1 MKRFPCLVT
10 AALIL
15 LAATAH
21 AQLLEYR
28 STDTV
33 WIDSITS
40 HSGQKVTLD
49 IFFSNADTLNA
60 IDLPITY
67 TYADLIIDSV
77 SYVGSRLEDR
87 FFTVVEIYAADAVCH
102 LGGFYFDITKE
113 ELGPGRGLLA
123 RMYLT
128 IPDEYPTRLIPFDTT
143 FIRTGLTFVTR
154 DNVSYVPIFE
164 QGWINNTYAPALA
177 DSVWID
183 SANVDPGQHFS
194 VAVNAFN
201 EHPVLNVRIPLEYQ
215 SDNIVL
221 DSMTLSGT
229 RAFNA
234 VVSDLIIDNNAKR
247 ALIMLGFSSVQLLP
261 AGSGPVAMLHFTC
274 ESSGSTATVT
284 VDTTATGF
292 GDYYF
297 QLGTL
302 FDFVKTYP
310 RFRSG
315 TIHVDVSTD
324 VDQGALQLPTRFA
337 LEQNYPNPFN
347 PATTISFAL
356 PERTHVILEVYNLLG
371 QKVRTLVN
379 QTLPA
384 GIHSVV
390 FDALDDNG
398 GNVASGVYFY
408 RLKAARWSRSMKM
421 MLMR

>member
-1 MKRFPCLVT
+1 MDRLRNQPF
-10 AALIL
+10 
-15 LAATAH
+15 
-21 AQLLEYR
+21 
-28 STDTV
+28 
-33 WIDSITS
+33 
-40 HSGQKVTLD
+40 GQKVTLD
-49 IFFSNADTLNA
+49 IFFSNADTINA

-77 SYVGSRLEDR
+77 SYVGGRLEDR
-87 FFTVVEIYAADAVCH
+87 FFTVVEIDAADAVCH
-102 LGGFYFDITKE
+102 LGGFYFDVTKE
-113 ELGPGRGLLA
+113 ELGPGSGLLA

-164 QGWINNTYAPALA
+164 RGWINNTYAPALA

-183 SANVDPGQHFS
+183 SADVDPGQHFS

-234 VVSDLIIDNNAKR
+234 VLSDLIIDNNAKR
-247 ALIMLGFSSVQLLP
+247 ALIMLGFSSAQLLP
-261 AGSGPVAMLHFTC
+261 AGGGPLAMLHFTC
-274 ESSGSTATVT
+274 EASGSTATVT

-302 FDFVKTYP
+302 FGFVKTYP

-324 VDQGALQLPTRFA
+324 VDQDALQLPTQFA

-347 PATTISFAL
+347 PTTTISFAL
-356 PERTHVILEVYNLLG
+356 PERTHVILEVYNILG
-371 QKVRTLVN
+371 KRC
-379 QTLPA
+379 
-384 GIHSVV
+384 
-390 FDALDDNG
+390 
-398 GNVASGVYFY
+398 
-408 RLKAARWSRSMKM
+408 ARWSTRRSRPASTRSFS
-421 MLMR
+421 MRWTTTAETSPPAYTSIDSGRGMVAQHENDAHEVAVSLIVCTKAPAVTGAFALKEVRRITDCV